1 MIDKQENL
9 KMEAVTT
16 AHPRYQFIED
26 LLNLAFPRQDRRDDA
41 RQRHETDHNP
51 LFTPYLISENGQ
63 EIGLLTLWRFPG
75 FTYAE
80 HLATL
85 PSLRGKGL
93 GQRVMEKLINDSSL
107 PIVLEVEP
115 PTDELKQRRI
125 GFYQRCGFMLWEH
138 RTYMQPPYSAQLPSI
153 PLRLMVHGQLSEE
166 QDFDHVCREIYTNVY
181 GCTAE
186 EAGHYL
192 KQE

>member
-1 MIDKQENL
+1 MEMIP
-9 KMEAVTT
+9 VTT
-16 AHPRYQFIED
+16 SDRFYDEAEALMEQ
-26 LLNLAFPRQDRRDDA
+26 AFPPEERRP
-41 RQRHETDHNP
+41 RTEQREYADHNP
-51 LFTPYLISENGQ
+51 LFRPNVLVEDGQ
-63 EIGLLTLWRFPG
+63 FAGLLNYWQLEG
-75 FTYAE
+75 FIYAE

-153 PLRLMVHGQLSEE
+153 PLRLMVHGQLSDDH
-166 QDFDHVCREIYTNVY
+166 DFDPVSTEIYTNVY

>member
-1 MIDKQENL
+1 
-9 KMEAVTT
+9 MELLRVNTT
-16 AHPRYQFIED
+16 NPYYAEAED
-26 LLNLAFPRQDRRDDA
+26 LMKDAFPPEERRPLA
-41 RQRHETDHNP
+41 EQRDYADHNP
-51 LFTPYLISENGQ
+51 LFRPHVVLDNGKFA
-63 EIGLLTLWRFPG
+63 GLLNFWQLDG
-75 FTYAE
+75 FLYAE

-138 RTYMQPPYSAQLPSI
+138 RTYMLPPYSAQLPSI